1 MAESRQ
7 QLEVWEKCKRR
18 WVCEMQWA
26 KGREG
31 KGRASDKLRTVMEAM
46 EVWEE
51 AMSKGGVVVADY
63 VGAVADG
70 GGGARVSHVG
80 TRRNTPGET
89 KFRMCSE
96 YVVW

>member
-1 MAESRQ
+1 M
-7 QLEVWEKCKRR
+7 EVWEKCKRR

-51 AMSKGGVVVADY
+51 AMSKGDVDEAD
-63 VGAVADG
+63 
-70 GGGARVSHVG
+70 
-80 TRRNTPGET
+80 
-89 KFRMCSE
+89 
-96 YVVW
+96 